1 MIADWKNVTGKDSL
15 PDKTP
20 EASEISYLGTFVHE
34 DGSRE
39 TIVTEWGPVAKVRL
53 QEFLDD
59 PLYRHYIYDGWAF
72 GDKWYGEIDTINRIA
87 AWDYM
92 PDPYMGR

>member
-20 EASEISYLGTFVHE
+20 EASEISYLGTLIHE

-39 TIVTEWGPVAKVRL
+39 TIATEWGPVDKVRI

-59 PLYRHYIYDGWAF
+59 PLYKHYIYDGWAF
-72 GDKWYGEIDTINRIA
+72 GDKWYGGIWTIDRSV

-92 PDPYMGR
+92 PDPYMGK